1 MQKQLPNK
9 YIIGVAALVAAAL
22 IYAARRGLAERAQHD
37 ALQKYL
43 EQMRQLLTKEGLGS
57 SEDGSDVRELAR
69 SQTLRVLQGL
79 GPDRKRTLLLFLYES
94 HLIDNDN
101 AIISLAG
108 ANLSEANLSKV
119 NLSEADLSGAN
130 LSRSDLSRADL
141 RGANLSEADLSKS
154 GLDGVNLSEAR
165 NVTQEQLATSALRG
179 ATMPDGSKHD

>member
-9 YIIGVAALVAAAL
+9 YIIGVAAVVAAAL

-57 SEDGSDVRELAR
+57 SGEGSDVRELAR
-69 SQTLRVLQGL
+69 SQTLGVLQGL
-79 GPDRKRTLLLFLYES
+79 GPNRKQTLLRFLYET

-101 AIISLAG
+101 AVISLAG
-108 ANLSEANLSKV
+108 ANLSEANLSEA
-119 NLSEADLSGAN
+119 NLSEAN
-130 LSRSDLSRADL
+130 LSRSDLSK
-141 RGANLSEADLSKS
+141 ANLSGTNLSRS
-154 GLDGVNLSEAR
+154 DLSEAR
-165 NVTQEQLATSALRG
+165 NVTQEQLATCALHG